1 MEQFLTPK
9 LEQNLSEISLEY
21 VYKKELIFPDCPGF
35 VKRNIISKS
44 PAGHEDILAS
54 WMTKGYIPNDYEAW
68 QHVMRREPLPANMR
82 FSELGDLIV
91 HISKKE
97 ASPFNIVY
105 CPEKMQDFQKW
116 RVRIWWEY
124 FRRAN
129 KFCEISYKS
138 QEKSICYSSENIE
151 EFLEQEQILND
162 TYMRTLAKKFY
173 KEEYK

>member
-54 WMTKGYIPNDYEAW
+54 WMTKGYIPDDYEAW
-68 QHVMRREPLPANMR
+68 HHVMRREPLPANMR

-97 ASPFNIVY
+97 DSPFNILY

-124 FRRAN
+124 FTKRYLHENSCQKVLQRRIQIIL
-129 KFCEISYKS
+129 FFMEHFYL
-138 QEKSICYSSENIE
+138 
-151 EFLEQEQILND
+151 FLSNAL
-162 TYMRTLAKKFY
+162 
-173 KEEYK
+173 